1 MEAHVR
7 KERSDKKRDCR
18 PTIPSTLYETFDRVS
33 YITMKPIKT
42 VGETIVQHSLESQL
56 VMEQFAGQFV
66 RDYWQNGTLYVG
78 NQTLEGSKI
87 IRVPERKH
95 KMTMRLSKPVFNELE
110 NFAHALGKTTTSSA
124 GLLLKVAVTD
134 TPVLQQYVQKTVMTE
149 LDAGRKQQLKEVLKY
164 IHTHNEETVDVT
176 LFHLLDMIVTKFR
189 HGKHSLKDAIDAF
202 MKNH

>member
-1 MEAHVR
+1 MR

-18 PTIPSTLYETFDRVS
+18 PTIPYDLYETFDRVS
-33 YITMKPIKT
+33 YITMRPIKT
-42 VGETIVQHSLESQL
+42 VGETILQHSLESDL
-56 VMEQFAGQFV
+56 VMEHFAGQFV
-66 RDYWQNGTLYVG
+66 RDYWLDGTLYVG
-78 NQTLEGSKI
+78 NARIEGSKI
-87 IRVPERKH
+87 VRVPEQKH

-110 NFAHALGKTTTSSA
+110 NFAYALGKTPTSSA
-124 GLLLKVAVTD
+124 ALLLRVAVTD
-134 TPVLQQYVQKTVMTE
+134 TPVLQQYVQKTVMAE
-149 LDAGRKQQLKEVLKY
+149 LDGGRKQQLREVLRY